1 MQLNG
6 VDLVDR
12 HNRPTVIQRVALRAF
27 FINDGEYYDP
37 YEISGVTVFSKSDN
51 FNPNSVVDENL
62 ISTSITSSQIIMHF
76 TPSGQDGGFPAQ
88 DPSGY
93 RFTGTGTGILN
104 LLAASGVYRTGV
116 GQYVCV
122 LRSGIAGL
130 YNLHGSSVTI
140 NYRSADAVTGD
151 FIDCWTVR
159 FDENSKY
166 QTFINDFS
174 LYNDTFFS
182 VTQPIIFTTNNTLLN
197 KRLTLSSIET
207 LKITTDITIQNRD
220 IDDSIKN
227 LFKDSALTNAQIKI
241 EKVNEDSTT
250 LPATVE
256 VSGFSNTSS
265 TIDITSDNT
274 ILFKFDTTKLATHPQ
289 VANFGGLTGTY
300 RLIAKYNLVGD
311 TVITKP
317 FYFTIS

>member
-62 ISTSITSSQIIMHF
+62 ISTSITSSQIIMHYN
-76 TPSGQDGGFPAQ
+76 PSGQDGGFPAQ

-93 RFTGTGTGILN
+93 KFVGQGTGPVSR
-104 LLAASGVYRTGV
+104 LAASGVYRTGV

-122 LRSGIAGL
+122 LRPDIAGI
-130 YNLHGSSVTI
+130 YTLHGSSVTI
-140 NYRSADAVTGD
+140 NYTSDDAVTGD
-151 FIDCWTVR
+151 FIDCWTVK
-159 FDENSKY
+159 FADGSNY

-174 LYNDTFFS
+174 LYEDTFFS